1 MKKVIMFVLT
11 AMVLSSCSDFI
22 DLKPIDF
29 PTEETFYKDVK
40 GLEGAVWSEVH
51 DFDGSTW

>member
-22 DLKPIDF
+22 DLKVRI
-29 PTEETFYKDVK
+29 FYK
-40 GLEGAVWSEVH
+40 
-51 DFDGSTW
+51 

>member
-1 MKKVIMFVLT
+1 MFVLT

-40 GLEGAVWSEVH
+40 GFGRSRYRYL
-51 DFDGSTW
+51 

>member
-1 MKKVIMFVLT
+1 MKKVIMFVLI

-29 PTEETFYKDVK
+29 PTEEPFIRM
-40 GLEGAVWSEVH
+40 
-51 DFDGSTW
+51 

>member
-29 PTEETFYKDVK
+29 RP
-40 GLEGAVWSEVH
+40 VWSEVH